1 MIHVLH
7 IFCIKVVFLYFL
19 YFLEFLFPFHRQ
31 SASAR
36 QASWPFVLFCRINLM
51 NIQTRPRMRMRTKKI
66 QIYHLYSVA
75 ICLDFLILMFTCLL
89 QEGCS
94 FYIHSVANGSTLRSG
109 ESLRRGQEKKRK
121 KRGFQWRKINF
132 SIALVQH
139 YLLNAGKSLDAGQ
152 RKSRM
157 LNADEPIF
165 F

>member
-75 ICLDFLILMFTCLL
+75 ICLEFLIVMFTTWGVLFL
-89 QEGCS
+89 YTLSGQWFNIEKWWKFEEG
-94 FYIHSVANGSTLRSG
+94 A
-109 ESLRRGQEKKRK
+109 RK
-121 KRGFQWRKINF
+121 KEEKERF
-132 SIALVQH
+132 SMEKDQLFHCIGPTLFAQCWKKF
-139 YLLNAGKSLDAGQ
+139 G
-152 RKSRM
+152 R
-157 LNADEPIF
+157 
-165 F
+165 